1 MIAGIIIG
9 ALAAY
14 SVITTVG
21 IYICVRRIVK
31 YEKESKKPKNVPP
44 VETAWTSMIN
54 AFEELGEAVSESI
67 EGRG

>member
-31 YEKESKKPKNVPP
+31 YEKESKKPKGVPA
-44 VETAWTSMIN
+44 VETAWVSAIN
-54 AFEELGEAVSESI
+54 AFEKLKPN
-67 EGRG
+67 